1 MRTWLSFQKPATR
14 PIEWPVSSTI
24 RSKSPVK
31 MPKKKTQ
38 RKALQKYKDRVAD
51 VLKKPHLK
59 DPTLTSLMSHSWTGC
74 NSTFG
79 TSFVD
84 FPRHKAMLPH
94 RRFQKSR
101 LTSGVVRRGSSLTKV
116 GTVHIPIVQ
125 KNGETMLHTASH
137 VCYAPQCLVNLLSSK
152 SDEEKA

>member
-1 MRTWLSFQKPATR
+1 
-14 PIEWPVSSTI
+14 
-24 RSKSPVK
+24 

-59 DPTLTSLMSHSWTGC
+59 DPDPNLANVTFLDWC

-84 FPRHKAMLPH
+84 FPRHKAILLH

-101 LTSGVVRRGSSLTKV
+101 LTSGVVRRGSSLTI